1 MDISEIIMIMYWL
14 FILSGGIFCWIF
26 FGTRKA
32 RRSSSALN
40 ALDSLIIA
48 VDRGDKAALK
58 LLWEERDRRKISDEA
73 FIRYR
78 RSLYTRLAQ
87 KGDAFAEYQLGEDA
101 LLILHQPRAAYD
113 YYRRAADKGCT
124 EAMTRLALL
133 YATGSNGF
141 EENLP
146 LSFQWYMCAA
156 NAGDT
161 EAMAEVSSCYHSG
174 YGVEENLEGAIYWA
188 SKGAN
193 AGSAKCVLQLA
204 ECYDTMPPT
213 PEKKATRLKYL
224 EQAMRMGDGDVY
236 KKAAKSL
243 GHVFGNA
250 YIYNSPED
258 QYTDR
263 RKAAYCFTLAWVCD
277 TDDDYVKENLQ
288 KVGYRTSQREFEQ
301 WRADALALRYN
312 P

>member
-48 VDRGDKAALK
+48 TDHGDKAALK

-87 KGDAFAEYQLGEDA
+87 KGDAFAEYQLGWEA
-101 LLILHQPRAAYD
+101 LSLHQPRAAYD

-133 YATGSNGF
+133 YATGSEGF

-161 EAMAEVSSCYHSG
+161 HAMAKVSNCYQWGH
-174 YGVEENLEGAIYWA
+174 GVEENLEGAIYWA
-188 SKGAN
+188 SKGAK
-193 AGSAKCVLQLA
+193 AGSAECVLQLA
-204 ECYDTMPPT
+204 ECYNTMPPT

-236 KKAAKSL
+236 EKAANSL
-243 GHVFGNA
+243 GYFFGSA
-250 YIYNSPED
+250 YISNLLPED

-263 RKAAYCFTLAWVCD
+263 RKAAYCFTLAWLCD
-277 TDDDYVKENLQ
+277 TDNDYVKENLQ